1 MIEALVSIILVL
13 ASALMLVAAVGII
26 RLPDLVTRLHA
37 TTKSGVLAITLIM
50 IAVAVF
56 FSESGVTTR
65 VMAIIVFTFIT
76 APVAAH
82 AIGRA
87 GYFSG
92 VGLWEKTKK
101 DQLKEYYERQNSNEP

>member
-1 MIEALVSIILVL
+1 MIEMIVSLLLVL
-13 ASALMLVAAVGII
+13 ASALMLIAAVGII
-26 RLPDLVTRLHA
+26 RLPDLATRLQA
-37 TTKSGVLAITLIM
+37 TTKSGVLAITLVM
-50 IAVAVF
+50 IAVAIF

-65 VMAIIVFTFIT
+65 VLAIILFTFIT

-92 VGLWEKTKK
+92 SGLWEKTKK
-101 DQLKEYYERQNSNEP
+101 DELKEYYDRQGD